1 MPSASIR
8 YLGFIIRFIVLG
20 LAIAFVIRWIAPS
33 LTGASPDSPSANPP
47 AATANNSASMVSA
60 EGPFSYN
67 NAVTRASP
75 AVVSIYANKI
85 TTVRQYRIVPDPIT
99 RRLFGA
105 IAAGPAYRKQEHSLG
120 SGVVFSADGY
130 VLTNNHVIDGA
141 DDIQLLLSD
150 GRVAQARIIGADAD
164 TDLAAPRARR
174 RLFDNPPLDSA
185 STRRGVVV
193 VSSILVSQ
201 GSA

>member
-120 SGVVFSADGY
+120 SGVVFSADGSEG
-130 VLTNNHVIDGA
+130 LTMEVVDLTGKEVFRSSLGTRAPGIQKEVIDISA
-141 DDIQLLLSD
+141 
-150 GRVAQARIIGADAD
+150 
-164 TDLAAPRARR
+164 LAAGLYNVRITDSLGGQGIK
-174 RLFDNPPLDSA
+174 RL
-185 STRRGVVV
+185 VV
-193 VSSILVSQ
+193 Q
-201 GSA
+201 